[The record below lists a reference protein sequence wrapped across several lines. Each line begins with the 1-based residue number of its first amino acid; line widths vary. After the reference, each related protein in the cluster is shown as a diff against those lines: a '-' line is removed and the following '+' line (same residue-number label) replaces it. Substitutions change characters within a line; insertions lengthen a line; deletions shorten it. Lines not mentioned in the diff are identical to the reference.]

1 MKKLILF
8 IFMMIFLTGCFK
20 NNEEK
25 NEILTQEI
33 KAQVSKDVGYL
44 SNLEVLYGID
54 FTNKPKKKNL
64 MGFEVGFEDFYVRI
78 DDASVFYGYPIDKI
92 KLHVSSDMN
101 GNRVLNVSLPAPER
115 ISFDRQIS
123 DLKTKNKNY
132 VPKDE
137 ENGGRL
143 DVEKEMTKRLND
155 ILDSYEPKMLE
166 LSAKV
171 TEEYFEM
178 LATNY
183 GMKLELQFE
192 KK

>member
-20 NNEEK
+20 SDEKK

-33 KAQVSKDVGYL
+33 KTQVSKDVGYL
-44 SNLEVLYGID
+44 SNLEVLYGVD
-54 FTNKPKKKNL
+54 FTNKSKNWKNWIGL
-64 MGFEVGFEDFYVRI
+64 DDFYVRI

-92 KLHVSSDMN
+92 KIHVSSNMN
-101 GNRVLNVSLPAPER
+101 GDRVLNVSLPAPER

-123 DLKTKNKNY
+123 NLKTRNKSY
-132 VPKDE
+132 EPVD
-137 ENGGRL
+137 ENGDIL
-143 DVEKEMTKRLND
+143 DVEKEMTKRLD
-155 ILDSYEPKMLE
+155 KILDSYEPKMLE
-166 LSAKV
+166 FSAKV

>member
-20 NNEEK
+20 SDEKK

-33 KAQVSKDVGYL
+33 KTQVSKDVGYL

-54 FTNKPKKKNL
+54 FTNKSKNWKNL
-64 MGFEVGFEDFYVRI
+64 IGLEDFYVRI
-78 DDASVFYGYPIDKI
+78 DDASVFYGYPIEKI
-92 KLHVSSDMN
+92 KMHVSSDMN

-137 ENGGRL
+137 ENGDIL
-143 DVEKEMTKRLND
+143 DVEKEMTKRLD
-155 ILDSYEPKMLE
+155 KILDSYEPKMLE